1 MRCDFSSV
9 NAHHPIGR
17 SGGFIIKHVRFNR
30 RGFSVC
36 SSLYLSTLLGEFQ
49 FSVAQTEIDPQPTGL
64 ATMVLF
70 MSFYLPLILWY
81 AYITISV
88 LSFRT
93 KQLHPR
99 QHRLLLFSIDRTSS
113 KADDGR
119 RVVVIGKIIID
130 QYGDPATRSS
140 NNFTKITV
148 GGGGPQAAFGA
159 AAALACRDH
168 YFRAIGLQNWNQQY
182 TLALD

>member
-1 MRCDFSSV
+1 
-9 NAHHPIGR
+9 
-17 SGGFIIKHVRFNR
+17 
-30 RGFSVC
+30 
-36 SSLYLSTLLGEFQ
+36 
-49 FSVAQTEIDPQPTGL
+49 
-64 ATMVLF
+64 MVLF

-99 QHRLLLFSIDRTSS
+99 QHRLLLFSIDKTSS

-168 YFRAIGLQNWNQQY
+168 YFRGSSLSYDSLEFPPKQQVTFMGPIGLQHWDQQY
-182 TLALD
+182 TLALDRILLPMLDTPPVLISSNDHITPTIDIWHDAGEVQK